1 MLKRSSDVPSMCLI
15 IALAVLGT
23 SLALGDCS
31 RPDQAAY
38 AMPLPSPRLS
48 HDKGKLGEPSSYP
61 EGFETHKRKPGSPS
75 VAF

>member
-1 MLKRSSDVPSMCLI
+1 MCLI

-31 RPDQAAY
+31 RPNQATYDATTI
-38 AMPLPSPRLS
+38 AAAVSPN
-48 HDKGKLGEPSSYP
+48 KGKLGEPSSDP
-61 EGFETHKRKPGSPS
+61 EGFENHKRKPGSPS